1 MGWIGTKW
9 TKEESVKDFLAEK
22 CFGSNFEILFYSSK
36 GNVHFFGL
44 KDKEKDELFLSVV
57 IVRFSKSK
65 YYGTEIY
72 FKEME
77 ESTGPF
83 YYANLETLNWL
94 EKNIPIPPN
103 DFAKEWRKNSYEAI
117 LKESYNKKNKNIV

>member
-1 MGWIGTKW
+1 MDKG
-9 TKEESVKDFLAEK
+9 AEYGLLRYLLCAVGYVQK
-22 CFGSNFEILFYSSK
+22 QNESK

-94 EKNIPIPPN
+94 EENIPIPPN
-103 DFAKEWRKNSYEAI
+103 DFAEEWRKNSYEAI

>member
-1 MGWIGTKW
+1 
-9 TKEESVKDFLAEK
+9 
-22 CFGSNFEILFYSSK
+22 
-36 GNVHFFGL
+36 
-44 KDKEKDELFLSVV
+44 
-57 IVRFSKSK
+57 
-65 YYGTEIY
+65 
-72 FKEME
+72 ME

-103 DFAKEWRKNSYEAI
+103 DFAKEWRKDSYEAI